1 MDSNFN
7 WCCSLWFSNGCFI
20 YFTIV
25 VVIQENEV
33 SQMIDIKSRKVERMT
48 KAKHAI
54 TGVLAFVGLMAIVYV
69 LYLLVFNFPK
79 LAVLFI

>member
-1 MDSNFN
+1 
-7 WCCSLWFSNGCFI
+7 
-20 YFTIV
+20 
-25 VVIQENEV
+25 
-33 SQMIDIKSRKVERMT
+33 MIDMKSRKVERMT

-69 LYLLVFNFPK
+69 LYLLLFDPVR